1 MQYRC
6 NLNVAGKDILTYCD
20 ILHSHSVLFF
30 LATIYSFSKCFQRYY
45 YILAIPWSYIIEQKR
60 YSPCP
65 HRIYNWIKEIN
76 ILFHQLLFI

>member
-30 LATIYSFSKCFQRYY
+30 WQLFIHLANVFRDTTIYLQYPGATLLNRKD
-45 YILAIPWSYIIEQKR
+45 IVLALTEFIIG
-60 YSPCP
+60 
-65 HRIYNWIKEIN
+65 
-76 ILFHQLLFI
+76 

>member
-30 LATIYSFSKCFQRYY
+30 FFWQLFIHLANVFRDTTIYLQDPGATLLNRKD
-45 YILAIPWSYIIEQKR
+45 IVLALTEFIIG
-60 YSPCP
+60 
-65 HRIYNWIKEIN
+65 
-76 ILFHQLLFI
+76 